1 MTDTLIQRLRDWRGD
16 PDEVMA
22 EAADALEQQAA
33 QIAEKDAEIALWAAE
48 VDALRAEIKSQLHQL
63 RAAKTMMIA
72 AAEEISAHWD
82 AHCDAE
88 GYGPVN
94 LLHRL
99 EQGIPSEYGYTA
111 GAFAR
116 MKAEVEA
123 LRADADRLR
132 AALTLSLVAL
142 TESVDSV
149 RHEVNDRH
157 EWYVGV
163 PTRAAQLAGLD
174 RWLADHEAA
183 ITAARAALRQEQPT

>member
-33 QIAEKDAEIALWAAE
+33 QIAEKDAEIARL
-48 VDALRAEIKSQLHQL
+48 
-63 RAAKTMMIA
+63 KTVMIA
-72 AAEEISAHWD
+72 AAEEIGAHWD

-94 LLHRL
+94 LLRRL

-116 MKAEVEA
+116 MEAEVDA
-123 LRADADRLR
+123 LRADAERMTTALNKIAERQNSDWPDRCQ
-132 AALTLSLVAL
+132 AL
-142 TESVDSV
+142 
-149 RHEVNDRH
+149 VN
-157 EWYVGV
+157 
-163 PTRAAQLAGLD
+163 T
-174 RWLADHEAA
+174 
-183 ITAARAALRQEQPT
+183 ARAALRQEQPTKGEGA

>member
-1 MTDTLIQRLRDWRGD
+1 MTDTLIQRLRHFCGD
-16 PDEVMA
+16 MELADTYGDAMV

-33 QIAEKDAEIALWAAE
+33 QIAEEDAEIARLKSALKRQEDREGRIGTHSPDCHTWGPSHY
-48 VDALRAEIKSQLHQL
+48 DCALRQI
-63 RAAKTMMIA
+63 
-72 AAEEISAHWD
+72 D
-82 AHCDAE
+82 A
-88 GYGPVN
+88 
-94 LLHRL
+94 
-99 EQGIPSEYGYTA
+99 
-111 GAFAR
+111 
-116 MKAEVEA
+116 
-123 LRADADRLR
+123 LR